1 MRQLILSLI
10 GFGIVGCAG
19 NAPSNPNG
27 GDDTPMPDAS
37 MPDAPPAPVVQ
48 KLSGKTMDYFTPN
61 TPMDLVTLASDGVTP
76 PMSTMS
82 ATGGLYSIDSVPTG
96 SKVFF
101 TLTRTNYRPTRNAP
115 VSILAAD
122 VVKDL
127 YIATIADINRQYA
140 TAGKPVTAGKAF
152 FAAELQRD
160 NGMPLT
166 GIAPTDVVLLDANNA
181 PVTVAG
187 TYFFGT
193 NGDIDPAAITSAAF
207 GTPPRVRVAML
218 DAPPGSYTLKVT
230 YPNGQGGTKTL
241 LTPVT
246 FVADGATLALAGGGM
261 PGGGG
266 GGTTITNPKF
276 TTDIYPK
283 LQKASSGGLGCANCH
298 TLGGPA
304 GNVLKFDL
312 GAQGTLDAMKAIIGV
327 LDLTT
332 PANSLFLTKPLYE
345 PAPYNHPNAT
355 FVDINDPDY
364 KLILL
369 WIQQGAL
376 I

>member
-10 GFGIVGCAG
+10 GFGLVGCAG
-19 NAPSNPNG
+19 NAPSNPG
-27 GDDTPMPDAS
+27 GDVDAGDPDAA
-37 MPDAPPAPVVQ
+37 MPDAPPAAVGQ
-48 KLSGKTMDYFTPN
+48 KLSGKTMDYFTAN

-76 PMSTMS
+76 PMSATS
-82 ATGGLYSIDSVPTG
+82 ATGGLYEINDVPTG
-96 SKVFF
+96 SKIFF
-101 TLTRTNYRPTRNAP
+101 TLTRTNYRPTRNVP
-115 VSILAAD
+115 VSVEGMP
-122 VVKDL
+122 VVQDL
-127 YIATIADINRQYA
+127 YIATVADINRQYA

-152 FAAELQRD
+152 LAAELQRN

-193 NGDIDPAAITSAAF
+193 NGDIDPAATTAAAF
-207 GTPPRVRVAML
+207 GTPPRVRVALL
-218 DAPPGSYTLKVT
+218 DAPVGSYTLKVT
-230 YPNGQGGTKTL
+230 YPNGQGGTSVNT
-241 LTPVT
+241 TPVT
-246 FVADGATLALAGGGM
+246 FVADGATLALSGGAGT
-261 PGGGG
+261 PG

-276 TTDIYPK
+276 TTDIYPR
-283 LQKASSGGLGCANCH
+283 LQKAAGGGLGCANCH

-304 GNVLKFDL
+304 GGVLRFDL
-312 GAQGTLDAMKAIIGV
+312 GAQATLDAMKAITGV
-327 LDLTT
+327 LNLTT
-332 PANSLFLTKPLYE
+332 PADSLLLTKPLYE

>member
-10 GFGIVGCAG
+10 GFGLVGCAG
-19 NAPSNPNG
+19 NAPSNSG
-27 GDDTPMPDAS
+27 GDDMPEPDAA
-37 MPDAPPAPVVQ
+37 MPDAPETPVVGQ
-48 KLSGKTMDYFTPN
+48 KLSGKTMDYFTAN

-76 PMSTMS
+76 PMSAMS
-82 ATGGLYSIDSVPTG
+82 ATGGLYEINDVPTG
-96 SKVFF
+96 SKIFF
-101 TLTRTNYRPTRNAP
+101 TLTRTNYRPTRNTA
-115 VSILAAD
+115 VTIAAAD
-122 VVKDL
+122 VVQDL

-152 FAAELQRD
+152 LAAELQTMT
-160 NGMPLT
+160 GTPLT
-166 GIAPTDVVLLDANNA
+166 GIAPTDVVLLDANNQ

-193 NGDIDPAAITSAAF
+193 NGDIDPALLTATAF
-207 GTPPRVRVAML
+207 GTPPRSRVAIL
-218 DAPPGSYTLKVT
+218 DAPPGNYTLKVT
-230 YPNGQGGTKTL
+230 YPNGQGGTLTNT
-241 LTPVT
+241 TPVT
-246 FVADGATLALAGGGM
+246 FAADGATLALSGGGM
-261 PGGGG
+261 PP

-276 TTDIYPK
+276 TTDIYPR
-283 LQKASSGGLGCANCH
+283 LQKAAAGGLGCGNCH

-304 GNVLKFDL
+304 GGVLRFDL
-312 GAQGTLDAMKAIIGV
+312 GAQPTLDAMKAITGV
-327 LDLTT
+327 IDLTT
-332 PANSLFLTKPLYE
+332 PANSLLLTKPLYE

-376 I
+376 L

>member
-10 GFGIVGCAG
+10 GFGLVGCAG
-19 NAPSNPNG
+19 NAPSNPG
-27 GDDTPMPDAS
+27 GDDVPEPDAA
-37 MPDAPPAPVVQ
+37 MPDAPPAPVGQ
-48 KLSGKTMDYFTPN
+48 KLSGKTMDYFTAN
-61 TPMDLVTLASDGVTP
+61 TPMDLVTIASDGVTP
-76 PMSTMS
+76 PMSATS
-82 ATGGLYSIDSVPTG
+82 ATGGVYSIDSVPTG

-101 TLTRTNYRPTRNAP
+101 TLTRTNYRPTRNTP
-115 VSILAAD
+115 VTIAAAD
-122 VVKDL
+122 VVQDL

-152 FAAELQRD
+152 LAAELQRD

-166 GIAPTDVVLLDANNA
+166 GIAPTDVVLVDANNQ

-193 NGDIDPAAITSAAF
+193 NGDIDPAATTSAAF

-218 DAPPGSYTLKVT
+218 DAPVGNFTLKVT
-230 YPNGQGGTKTL
+230 YPNGQGGTKVLT
-241 LTPVT
+241 TPVS
-246 FVADGATLALAGGGM
+246 FVADGATLALSGGTGM

-266 GGTTITNPKF
+266 TPPAAPKF
-276 TTDIYPK
+276 TTDIYPR
-283 LQKASSGGLGCANCH
+283 LQKAAGGGLGCANCH

-304 GNVLKFDL
+304 GGVLRFDL
-312 GAQGTLDAMKAIIGV
+312 GAQATLDAMKAITGV

-332 PANSLFLTKPLYE
+332 PASSLLLTKPLYE

>member
-10 GFGIVGCAG
+10 GFGLIGCAG
-19 NAPSNPNG
+19 NAPSNS
-27 GDDTPMPDAS
+27 GDDAPEPDAAVE
-37 MPDAPPAPVVQ
+37 PDAPPAPVGQ
-48 KLSGKTMDYFTPN
+48 KLSGKTMDYFTAN
-61 TPMDLVTLASDGVTP
+61 MPMDLVTLASDGVTP
-76 PMSTMS
+76 PMSATS
-82 ATGGLYSIDSVPTG
+82 ATGGAFEINDVPTG
-96 SKVFF
+96 SKIFF
-101 TLTRTNYRPTRNAP
+101 TLSRTNYRPTRNPA
-115 VSILAAD
+115 VSVEGMP

-140 TAGKPVTAGKAF
+140 TAGKPVTAGRAF
-152 FAAELQRD
+152 LAAELQRN

-166 GIAPTDVVLLDANNA
+166 GVPIADIQLIDANNQ

-187 TYFFGT
+187 TYFFGAI
-193 NGDIDPAAITSAAF
+193 DIDPALTTSTAT
-207 GTPPRVRVAML
+207 GTPPRARVALL
-218 DAPPGSYTLKVT
+218 DVPPGNYTLRVT
-230 YPNGQGGTKTL
+230 YPNGQGGTTVNN
-241 LTPVT
+241 TPVS
-246 FVADGATLALAGGGM
+246 FAADGATLALSGGM
-261 PGGGG
+261 GTPGGG
-266 GGTTITNPKF
+266 TPPAAPKF

-283 LQKASSGGLGCANCH
+283 LQKASTGGLGCANCH

-304 GNVLKFDL
+304 GGVLRFDL
-312 GAQGTLDAMKAIIGV
+312 GAQPTLDAIKARLGV

-332 PANSLFLTKPLYE
+332 PANSLLLTKPLYE

-355 FVDINDPDY
+355 FVDINDADY